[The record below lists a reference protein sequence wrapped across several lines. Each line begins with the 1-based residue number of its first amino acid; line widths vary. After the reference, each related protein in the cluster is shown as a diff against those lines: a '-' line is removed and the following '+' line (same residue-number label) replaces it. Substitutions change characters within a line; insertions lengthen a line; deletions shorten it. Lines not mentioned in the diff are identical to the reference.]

1 MVAAGIVA
9 DRSAG
14 GEPPSPSRAGAS
26 TLGPI
31 MSDAELREVLRL
43 RPDATME
50 AAADGGVTLRA
61 PHGSLPLGPLSPGRR
76 AVIERLADAGGT
88 AGELLALHR
97 RAGEGEAPTEVL
109 ALVQRL
115 ARAGWL
121 CRRLEHRGAVL
132 LVAHAADASRGQ
144 WATAPEPTAVVQLSR
159 FACLRREGEV
169 LRLESP
175 LAIAQVELHDRA
187 VTALLHDLACPTA
200 VATVLAR
207 TELPPA
213 VAGAVLGVLLVGGLV
228 VRVPAEDRP
237 PEDAEPGPGMW
248 DPVELLAHHRS
259 RHPAPDVPLGKTHP
273 FVGRFDP
280 IPALAPARGLE
291 RVALPRP
298 DLADLARRDPPLVTV
313 MESRR
318 SQRRHGE
325 APVTLEALAEL
336 LFRTLRVRAVLP
348 VGPATRQGRT
358 DRPYPSAG
366 ACYPLEAYVAVHR
379 CQGLGAGLWH
389 YDPLHHALERMD
401 GPSEVEAVRGL
412 VDDAMHASGAEAPPQ
427 LVLVLTARFGRTAW
441 SYGRLAHR
449 LVLQEVGVVIQ
460 SVYLAATAM
469 GLCACALGRGNAT
482 RFAAIT
488 GLDPRKEASVGEI
501 MLGSAPSPA

>member
-9 DRSAG
+9 DRPARD
-14 GEPPSPSRAGAS
+14 EPPSPSRASAS
-26 TLGPI
+26 TLGTI

-43 RPDATME
+43 RDDATME
-50 AAADGGVTLRA
+50 VSADAEVTLHA
-61 PHGSLPLGPLSPGRR
+61 PHGSLSLGPLSPGGR
-76 AVIERLADAGGT
+76 AVIDRLAAAGDT
-88 AGELLALHR
+88 AHALLELHR
-97 RAGEGEAPTEVL
+97 RADPKAAPTAAITL
-109 ALVQRL
+109 AQRL
-115 ARAGWL
+115 AGAGWL
-121 CRRLEHRGAVL
+121 CRCLEHRGAVL
-132 LVAHAADASRGQ
+132 LVAHATDASRGQ

-159 FACLRREGEV
+159 FACLRREGDV
-169 LRLESP
+169 LQLESP
-175 LAIAQVELHDRA
+175 LALARVELHERA
-187 VTALLHDLACPTA
+187 ITALLHDLARPTA

-207 TELPPA
+207 AELPP
-213 VAGAVLGVLLVGGLV
+213 VATGAVLGVLLTGGLV
-228 VRVPAEDRP
+228 VRVPAEALVA
-237 PEDAEPGPGMW
+237 EDAEPGPGMW
-248 DPVELLAHHRS
+248 DPVELWAHHRS
-259 RHPAPDVPLGKTHP
+259 RHPPPDVPLGKTHP

-280 IPALAPARGLE
+280 LPALAPARGRE
-291 RVALPRP
+291 RVELLRP

-313 MESRR
+313 METRR
-318 SQRRHGE
+318 SQRRHGD
-325 APVTLEALAEL
+325 APLTLAALAEL
-336 LFRTLRVRAVLP
+336 LYRTLRVRAVLP
-348 VGPATRQGRT
+348 ADADTHQGRT

-379 CQGLGAGLWH
+379 CEGLPPGLWH
-389 YDPLHHALERMD
+389 YHPQHHALFRVD
-401 GPSEVEAVRGL
+401 GPAEAIRAL

-488 GLDPRKEASVGEI
+488 GLDPRQEASVGEI
-501 MLGSAPSPA
+501 MLGSVPSPA